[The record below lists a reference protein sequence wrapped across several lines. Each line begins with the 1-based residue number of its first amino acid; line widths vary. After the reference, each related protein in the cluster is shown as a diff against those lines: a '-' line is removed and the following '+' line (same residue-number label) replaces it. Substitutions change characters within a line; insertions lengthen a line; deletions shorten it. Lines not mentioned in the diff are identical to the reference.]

1 MSNSTK
7 RICERKQSVFS
18 FIISPLRYRIQR
30 KKFYYVVLLT
40 TGLVEAFKGMSN
52 YTSTI
57 VGVLDVVNEATL
69 NS

>member
-18 FIISPLRYRIQR
+18 FSVSPLLNRIQR

-40 TGLVEAFKGMSN
+40 AILVEAFKGMST
-52 YTSTI
+52 YTLTI
-57 VGVLDVVNEATL
+57 VGVLDIVNEATL